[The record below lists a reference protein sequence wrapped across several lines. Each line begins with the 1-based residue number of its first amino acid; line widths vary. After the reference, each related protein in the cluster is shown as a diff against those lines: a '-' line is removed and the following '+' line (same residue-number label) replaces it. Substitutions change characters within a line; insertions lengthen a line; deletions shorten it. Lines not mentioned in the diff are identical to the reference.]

1 MRISDWSSDV
11 CSSDLFADTT
21 DKYAYERKRLAAVKN
36 SQSTDERLQASQ
48 LAQQRAAATSLESSL
63 EIARRNLDAL
73 NLRAPVTGQLS
84 GFSIQVGQSLQQ
96 GERIGQVDSPGR
108 NKLIAGVDEFYLG
121 RVAVGQK
128 ATVDWGGKSYPTRV
142 TKIRSAEHTSE
153 LQSLMRN

>member
-11 CSSDLFADTT
+11 CSSDLDTT
-21 DKYAYERKRLAAVKN
+21 DQYAYERKRLAAVKN

-128 ATVDWGGKSYPTRV
+128 APAVLNRK
-142 TKIRSAEHTSE
+142 
-153 LQSLMRN
+153 

>member
-11 CSSDLFADTT
+11 CSSDLREQPLAAKGFVAGKQFADTT
-21 DKYAYERKRLAAVKN
+21 DQYAYERKRLAAVKN

-96 GERIGQVDSPGR
+96 GESNGQVDSPGR
-108 NKLIAGVDEFYLG
+108 NKLIAG
-121 RVAVGQK
+121 
-128 ATVDWGGKSYPTRV
+128 
-142 TKIRSAEHTSE
+142 AEE
-153 LQSLMRN
+153 LY

>member
-11 CSSDLFADTT
+11 CSSDL
-21 DKYAYERKRLAAVKN
+21 ERKRLAAVKN

-128 ATVDWGGKSYPTRV
+128 
-142 TKIRSAEHTSE
+142 RSEEKTSE
-153 LQSLMRN
+153 LQFIMRQSYAVFC

>member
-11 CSSDLFADTT
+11 CSSDL
-21 DKYAYERKRLAAVKN
+21 ERKRLAAVKN
-36 SQSTDERLQASQ
+36 SQSTDERLQAGQ

-96 GERIGQVDSPGR
+96 GERIVVGGGVSAAGELLLAQIGR
-108 NKLIAGVDEFYLG
+108 AHV
-121 RVAVGQK
+121 
-128 ATVDWGGKSYPTRV
+128 
-142 TKIRSAEHTSE
+142 
-153 LQSLMRN
+153 

>member
-11 CSSDLFADTT
+11 CSSDL
-21 DKYAYERKRLAAVKN
+21 ERKRLAAVKN

-84 GFSIQVGQSLQQ
+84 GFSIQVCQPLQQ
-96 GERIGQVDSPGR
+96 GERIGQVDSPAR
-108 NKLIAGVDEFYLG
+108 NKLIAGAHEFYPG
-121 RVAVGQK
+121 RVAAGPQ
-128 ATVDWGGKSYPTRV
+128 ATVPWGGKHHPTR
-142 TKIRSAEHTSE
+142 
-153 LQSLMRN
+153 Q

>member
-108 NKLIAGVDEFYLG
+108 NKLIAEIG
-121 RVAVGQK
+121 RASCRESACKDGSISVVAISLIKQ
-128 ATVDWGGKSYPTRV
+128 PT
-142 TKIRSAEHTSE
+142 TS
-153 LQSLMRN
+153 LK

>member
-11 CSSDLFADTT
+11 CSSDL
-21 DKYAYERKRLAAVKN
+21 ERKRLAAVKN

-96 GERIGQVDSPGR
+96 GERIGTVDSPGQ
-108 NKLIAGVDEFYLG
+108 IGSAAGRA
-121 RVAVGQK
+121 RVCQ
-128 ATVDWGGKSYPTRV
+128 Y
-142 TKIRSAEHTSE
+142 E
-153 LQSLMRN
+153 

>member
-1 MRISDWSSDV
+1 MEVRRVLFRSQ
-11 CSSDLFADTT
+11 FADTT
-21 DKYAYERKRLAAVKN
+21 DQYAYERKRLAAVKN
-36 SQSTDERLQASQ
+36 SQATDEPLQASQ
-48 LAQQRAAATSLESSL
+48 LAQQRAAATSRESSL

-128 ATVDWGGKSYPTRV
+128 ATVDWGGKSYTTRV
-142 TKIRSAEHTSE
+142 TKIGRAHV
-153 LQSLMRN
+153 